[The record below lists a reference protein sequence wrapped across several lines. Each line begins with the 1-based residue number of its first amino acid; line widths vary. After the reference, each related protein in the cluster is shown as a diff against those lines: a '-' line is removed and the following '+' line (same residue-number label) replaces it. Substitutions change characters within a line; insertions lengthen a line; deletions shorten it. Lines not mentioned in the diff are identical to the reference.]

1 MSRAAT
7 TIRRIALTA
16 AISLAAMTGVGPVPG
31 AFACQEGQLANE
43 AGAAFLK
50 AARSASPKDFAS
62 ALSAH
67 TDMQKITLFALGK
80 YRSQLPPARQSQ
92 LVKLTTRYVST
103 TLADF
108 ALKFRGSAIKTIEC
122 KPGQVISRL
131 EFLNKPAKR
140 VLWRFNGSKVVDVNV
155 QNVWLAQLLRD
166 NYASIIQ
173 KGGGKI
179 DALFAHLGA
188 REKEPQG

>member
-1 MSRAAT
+1 MSRTAT
-7 TIRRIALTA
+7 TLRRIALTA
-16 AISLAAMTGVGPVPG
+16 ALSLAVMTGVAPVTD

-50 AARSASPKDFAS
+50 AARSASPNDFAS

-80 YRSQLPPARQSQ
+80 YRSQLPPERQSQ

-140 VLWRFNGSKVVDVNV
+140 VQWRFSGGKVTDVNV

-166 NYASIIQ
+166 NYTSIIQ
-173 KGGGKI
+173 KGGGRI
-179 DALFAHLGA
+179 EALFAHLGA
-188 REKEPQG
+188 N